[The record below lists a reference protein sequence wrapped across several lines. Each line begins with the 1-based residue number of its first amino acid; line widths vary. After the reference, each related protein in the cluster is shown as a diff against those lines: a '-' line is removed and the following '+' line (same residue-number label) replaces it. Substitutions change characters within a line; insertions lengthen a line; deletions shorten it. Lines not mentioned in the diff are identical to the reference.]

1 MDLECQPKKKHS
13 GSSAKLESRL
23 LNFLRY
29 DNHVIANQG
38 RRIRNGNVA
47 KCQEVQ
53 AEGPVHR
60 ATVQWNP
67 EVRKNPSDLAQK
79 NAAAEEQRVFA

>member
-1 MDLECQPKKKHS
+1 MLD
-13 GSSAKLESRL
+13 
-23 LNFLRY
+23 FLTY
-29 DNHVIANQG
+29 DNHVIATQV
-38 RRIRNGNVA
+38 RRIRNGNAA

-67 EVRKNPSDLAQK
+67 EVKKNPSELAQK
-79 NAAAEEQRVFA
+79 NAAAEEQRVCA